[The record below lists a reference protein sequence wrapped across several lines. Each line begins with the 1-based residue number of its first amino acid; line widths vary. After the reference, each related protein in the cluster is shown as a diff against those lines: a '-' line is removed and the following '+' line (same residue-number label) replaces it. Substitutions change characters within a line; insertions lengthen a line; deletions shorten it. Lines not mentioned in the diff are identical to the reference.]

1 MPGSARMQLT
11 EITQFIHRQVVAGEM
26 QRCVQQH
33 RGVPVGEHEPI
44 AIGPG
49 RIGRIV
55 TEDAQRDAVREREPV
70 GVQRNGGVLR
80 EALGDLSTPRAWRT
94 APSDGGTERL
104 AMPTSSREAIV
115 SATMRLFDDHAR
127 RGRRIHR
134 LGLSMGGV
142 VAEDAPGI
150 QPDLFENAEKLSG
163 ERRRQEAISAVKK
176 KFGKNSLLRG
186 IDLLPEATARERN
199 GQIGGHRS
207 GE

>member
-1 MPGSARMQLT
+1 
-11 EITQFIHRQVVAGEM
+11 
-26 QRCVQQH
+26 
-33 RGVPVGEHEPI
+33 
-44 AIGPG
+44 
-49 RIGRIV
+49 
-55 TEDAQRDAVREREPV
+55 
-70 GVQRNGGVLR
+70 
-80 EALGDLSTPRAWRT
+80 
-94 APSDGGTERL
+94 
-104 AMPTSSREAIV
+104 MPTSSREAIV